1 MKKIFI
7 VTILTLFGA
16 VSVWGL
22 NTKKADELAE
32 HGSVYSEEQKKI
44 FRQSIPSIAKQF
56 IGIPYKLGG
65 NPLPLQSGT
74 SDNSNLFFSIYT
86 LAAQKA
92 GLSYKEYLP
101 MKYFLRNIREVAEND
116 LKNGDLIVLKD
127 GHASMIYQ
135 VENTGKIHLIYA
147 SEKRQQ
153 VLSFNSDN
161 IVFQVYWLENLKGF
175 FRLSDIM
182 LSPAN

>member
-7 VTILTLFGA
+7 IVIFILSSA

-22 NTKKADELAE
+22 NTVNTDESVE
-32 HGSVYSEEQKKI
+32 HRNAYSEEQKSI
-44 FRQSIPSIAKQF
+44 FRQSIPAIAKQY

-65 NPLPLQSGT
+65 NPPQSGT
-74 SDNSNLFFSIYT
+74 SDNSNLFFTIYT
-86 LAAQKA
+86 LAAKKA
-92 GLSYKEYLP
+92 DLSYKEYLP
-101 MKYFLRNIREVAEND
+101 MKYLLRNLREVGEND
-116 LKNGDLIVLKD
+116 LKNGDLIVLND
-127 GHASMIYQ
+127 DHAAMIYQ
-135 VENTGKIHLIYA
+135 VEKTGKIYLIYA

-153 VLSFNSDN
+153 ILSFNSDN

-182 LSPAN
+182 LAPAN

>member
-1 MKKIFI
+1 MKRIFI
-7 VTILTLFGA
+7 VVILILFGS

-22 NTKKADELAE
+22 NTKKADELSE
-32 HGSVYSEEQKKI
+32 HVNAYSEEQKKV

-56 IGIPYKLGG
+56 IGIPYKYGG
-65 NPLPLQSGT
+65 NPLPLHSGT

-92 GLSYKEYLP
+92 GLSYKEYMP
-101 MKYFLRNIREVAEND
+101 MKYLLRNLKEVDEND
-116 LKNGDLIVLKD
+116 LKNGDLIVLND
-127 GHASMIYQ
+127 DHTAMIYQ
-135 VENTGKIHLIYA
+135 VENTGKIYLIYA

-175 FRLSDIM
+175 FRLSDMM
-182 LSPAN
+182 LAPAD

>member
-7 VTILTLFGA
+7 VAILLLFGA
-16 VSVWGL
+16 ISVWGL
-22 NTKKADELAE
+22 DTEKTDGLAE
-32 HGSVYSEEQKKI
+32 HVNAYSEEQKKI
-44 FRQSIPSIAKQF
+44 FRQRIPSIAKQF

-65 NPLPLQSGT
+65 NPPESGT

-92 GLSYKEYLP
+92 GLSYKEYMP
-101 MKYFLRNIREVAEND
+101 MKYFLRNIREVDENN
-116 LKNGDLIVLKD
+116 LKNGDLIVLND
-127 GHASMIYQ
+127 DHAAMIYQ
-135 VENTGKIHLIYA
+135 VENTGKIYLIYA

-182 LSPAN
+182 LAPAN